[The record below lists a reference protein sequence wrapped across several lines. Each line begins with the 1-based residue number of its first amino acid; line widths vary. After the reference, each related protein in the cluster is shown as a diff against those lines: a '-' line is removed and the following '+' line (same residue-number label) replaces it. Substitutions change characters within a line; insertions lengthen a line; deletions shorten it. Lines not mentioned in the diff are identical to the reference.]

1 MNPIIPFIIGVLI
14 ITISNT
20 LNNTFKWTSPENIL
34 PYHLWIMAIC
44 IFMIILPSK
53 VGLSYGL

>member
-14 ITISNT
+14 LTITNT
-20 LNNTFKWTSPENIL
+20 LNNAFKWTSPENIL

-44 IFMIILPSK
+44 IFIMILPRK
-53 VGLSYGL
+53 VALSYGL

>member
-14 ITISNT
+14 LTITNT
-20 LNNTFKWTSPENIL
+20 LNNTFKWMPQESIL

-44 IFMIILPSK
+44 IFMMILPSK
-53 VGLSYGL
+53 VGTSYGL